1 MWKIGE
7 FIGDAEG
14 RLDTCIA
21 AAGILKNHID
31 CLEYP
36 SEEFEQV
43 RHCGPPLALAL
54 TSQLHAHALPS
65 ISNR

>member
-7 FIGDAEG
+7 FVGDTEG
-14 RLDTCIA
+14 RMDTCIA

-36 SEEFEQV
+36 AEEFEQV
-43 RHCGPPLALAL
+43 SLPYRSTNLA
-54 TSQLHAHALPS
+54 SFFVCCE
-65 ISNR
+65 